1 MGYAIM
7 RFKKIK
13 SIVTLNGIQRHNERR
28 VPIKTLTNP
37 QNENINIMTN
47 EIKNNCYGKT
57 FSKILKEKLGDNK
70 PRRNSVLAMEF
81 IFAYT
86 PGCIKTENIKDWS
99 VASAK
104 WLIDQ
109 FGESNVISILQHN
122 DEGNPHIHAVVLPIL
137 NNSLNCKHYVNGPAA
152 CRAMQDSYYEAV
164 KGYGDLQ
171 RGINSK
177 ITHKVHESH
186 LRWIADNAQKA
197 DELEMYKTTYGPL
210 EKNISFKSEDYMQNE
225 IAI

>member
-1 MGYAIM
+1 M

-13 SIVTLNGIQRHNERR
+13 SIVTLNGVQRHNERK

-37 QNENINIMTN
+37 QNKNINIMTN
-47 EIKNNCYGKT
+47 EIKNNYQGKT
-57 FSKILKEKLGDNK
+57 FSKILKDKLGDNK
-70 PRRNSVLAMEF
+70 PRRNAVLAMEF

-137 NNSLNCKHYVNGPAA
+137 NNNLNCKHYVNGPAA

-164 KGYGDLQ
+164 KGFGDLE

-186 LRWIADNAQKA
+186 LRYIANNAQKA
-197 DELEMYKTTYGPL
+197 EELEKYRRIYGPL
-210 EKNISFKSEDYMQNE
+210 EKNISFVSEDCMQNE
-225 IAI
+225 IEI